1 MKKPGGKIKMR
12 KNSGTQTFLRNLL
25 LAAGSRKISMS
36 TNNDIAQGIAIQD
49 LTPPDFKRLANS
61 FSERILTP
69 SFLALSYFEPGS
81 DPATT

>member
-1 MKKPGGKIKMR
+1 MKKLGGKIEMR
-12 KNSGTQTFLRNLL
+12 KNSGAQTFLRNLL
-25 LAAGSRKISMS
+25 LASGSRKIPMS